1 LPVKCSKL
9 NNGCAALDRSL
20 RVKVCRK
27 GAMSL
32 FLPILFYS
40 AVAGTVT
47 SAIYCGMV
55 LVGAVRFA
63 RRKRREEK
71 TPVEFCPPVSVLKP
85 LHGTDPDLEEN
96 LKRFFQLDYPEYEL
110 LFCARHTADP
120 GLQMAQR
127 IAADHPHVRARFLTC
142 GEPRFPNAKMWSM
155 AALCESAAYET
166 LVTSDADARV
176 TPDYLRRCVRELAE
190 PKRELASC
198 LYVGRTSGGLAAQ
211 LDAVGKSVEM
221 SGGIFV
227 ADMVEG
233 GTRFALGVSMILRRE
248 AFRKAGGYEDLG
260 QYYAED
266 FVLGQRIAEQGGG
279 VRMANYVVRLMVL
292 PQGLRASF
300 RDQLRWMKSTRRSRP
315 AGHLGTGLTYAV
327 PFGLLGLAW
336 GLLAGHPGLG
346 LLWLL
351 GTCVNRWVM
360 AAVVL
365 WALQD
370 ERPGKPTLIYPL
382 RDLLG
387 FAVWVA
393 SYLGDTMQYHG
404 GAYSLGAGGRFE
416 AVERKAKAEPGGKL
430 PDAPARGK

>member
-1 LPVKCSKL
+1 
-9 NNGCAALDRSL
+9 
-20 RVKVCRK
+20 
-27 GAMSL
+27 MSL
-32 FLPILFYS
+32 FLRIVFYS
-40 AVAGTVT
+40 ALAGTVT
-47 SAIYCGMV
+47 STIYCGMV
-55 LVGAVRFA
+55 LIAAWRFA
-63 RRKRREEK
+63 RRKRREER
-71 TPVEFCPPVSVLKP
+71 TQEDFLPPVSVLKP
-85 LHGTDPDLEEN
+85 LHGAEPDLEEN
-96 LKRFFQLDYPEYEL
+96 LKRFFELDYPEYEL
-110 LFCARHTADP
+110 LFCARYPSDA
-120 GLQMAQR
+120 GLQLAQR
-127 IAADHPHVRARFLTC
+127 VAANYPGVRAKFLTC

-155 AALCESAAYET
+155 AALAAAATHEM

-176 TPDYLRRCVRELAE
+176 SPDYLRRCVRELAD

-198 LYVGRTSGGLAAQ
+198 LYVGRTTGGLAAQ

-227 ADMVEG
+227 ADMMVG

-248 AFRKAGGYEDLG
+248 AFEMAGGYEDLG

-266 FVLGQRIAEQGGG
+266 FVLGQRLAAMGYG

-292 PQGLRASF
+292 PQGLRESF

-327 PFGLLGLAW
+327 PFGVLGLAW
-336 GLLAGHPGLG
+336 GVLSGHPMVG

-351 GTCVNRWVM
+351 AMCVNRWLM

-365 WALQD
+365 WALED
-370 ERPGKPTLIYPL
+370 EQAGKPTLIYPL

-393 SYLGDTMQYHG
+393 SYFGDTMQYHG
-404 GAYSLGAGGRFE
+404 GAYSLGVGGRFE
-416 AVERKAKAEPGGKL
+416 PVERKRKPGSEKLPGGKL
-430 PDAPARGK
+430 PDAPIRGK

>member
-1 LPVKCSKL
+1 
-9 NNGCAALDRSL
+9 
-20 RVKVCRK
+20 
-27 GAMSL
+27 MSL
-32 FLPILFYS
+32 FLRILFYS
-40 AVAGTVT
+40 ALAGTVT

-55 LVGAVRFA
+55 MVGALRFA
-63 RRKRREEK
+63 LRKRREGE
-71 TPVEFCPPVSVLKP
+71 THEEFLPPVSVLKP
-85 LHGTDPDLEEN
+85 LHGTEPDLEEN
-96 LKRFFQLDYPEYEL
+96 LKRFFELDYPEYEL
-110 LFCARHTADP
+110 LFCARHASDA

-127 IAADHPHVRARFLTC
+127 ISARYPNVRARFLTC

-155 AALCESAAYET
+155 AALCQAASYEM

-176 TPDYLRRCVRELAE
+176 SPDYLRRCVVELADS
-190 PKRELASC
+190 KRELASC

-227 ADMVEG
+227 ADMIEG
-233 GTRFALGVSMILRRE
+233 GTHFALGVSMILRRD
-248 AFRKAGGYEDLG
+248 AFDKAGGFEDLG

-266 FVLGQRIAEQGGG
+266 FVLGQRLAEQGCG

-327 PFGLLGLAW
+327 PFGLLGLVW
-336 GLLAGHPGLG
+336 GLLAGHPALG

-351 GTCVNRWVM
+351 ATCVNRWVM

-370 ERPGKPTLIYPL
+370 EEAGKPTLIYPL

-393 SYLGDTMQYHG
+393 SYMGDTMQYHG
-404 GAYSLGAGGRFE
+404 GAYSLGVGGRFE
-416 AVERKAKAEPGGKL
+416 PVERKPKSDVPGANV
-430 PDAPARGK
+430 PDAPVRGK

>member
-1 LPVKCSKL
+1 
-9 NNGCAALDRSL
+9 
-20 RVKVCRK
+20 
-27 GAMSL
+27 MSL
-32 FLPILFYS
+32 LSRILFY
-40 AVAGTVT
+40 AALVGTVT

-55 LVGAVRFA
+55 LAGAVRFA
-63 RRKRREEK
+63 RRKRREERR
-71 TPVEFCPPVSVLKP
+71 PVDFLPPVSVLKP
-85 LHGTDPDLEEN
+85 LHGTEPDLEEN
-96 LKRFFQLDYPEYEL
+96 LRRFFDLDYPEYEV
-110 LFCARHTADP
+110 LFCARHEGDE
-120 GLQMAQR
+120 GLRMARR
-127 IAADHPHVRARFLTC
+127 IAAEHPEVRAKFLTC

-155 AALCESAAYET
+155 AMLAEAAAYDT

-176 TPDYLRRCVRELAE
+176 SRDYLRRAVQELAD
-190 PKRELASC
+190 PRMELASC
-198 LYVGRTSGGLAAQ
+198 LYVGRTMGGLAAQ

-227 ADMVEG
+227 ADMIEG
-233 GTRFALGVSMILRRE
+233 GTRFALGVTMILRRE
-248 AFRKAGGYEDLG
+248 AFGLAGGYEDLG

-266 FVLGQRIAEQGGG
+266 FVLGQRISAQGKG

-327 PFGLLGLAW
+327 PFGLVGLVW
-336 GLLAGHPGLG
+336 GIVAGHPGLG

-365 WALQD
+365 WALED
-370 ERPGKPTLIYPL
+370 EQAGKPTLIYPL

-393 SYLGDTMQYHG
+393 SYMGDRMQYHG
-404 GAYSLGAGGRFE
+404 GKYSLGVGGRFE
-416 AVERKAKAEPGGKL
+416 PVEATPRAGSGADLPGGKL
-430 PDAPARGK
+430 PGAHVGGD

>member
-1 LPVKCSKL
+1 
-9 NNGCAALDRSL
+9 
-20 RVKVCRK
+20 
-27 GAMSL
+27 MSL
-32 FLPILFYS
+32 FLRIVFYS
-40 AVAGTVT
+40 ALAGTAT
-47 SAIYCGMV
+47 STIYCGMV
-55 LVGAVRFA
+55 LVGALRFA
-63 RRKRREEK
+63 RRKRREEQ
-71 TPVEFCPPVSVLKP
+71 TPVAFLPPVSVLKP
-85 LHGTDPDLEEN
+85 LHGTEPDLEEN
-96 LKRFFQLDYPEYEL
+96 LRRFFELDYPDYEL
-110 LFCARHTADP
+110 LFCARHASDE

-127 IAADHPHVRARFLTC
+127 IAAGYPAVRARFLTC

-155 AALCESAAYET
+155 AALCEAASYET

-176 TPDYLRRCVRELAE
+176 SRDYLRRCVRELAD
-190 PKRELASC
+190 PKRLLASC
-198 LYVGRTSGGLAAQ
+198 LYVGRTSGGFAAQ

-227 ADMVEG
+227 ADMIEG
-233 GTRFALGVSMILRRE
+233 GTNFALGVSMILRRDGFE
-248 AFRKAGGYEDLG
+248 KAGGYEELG

-266 FVLGQRIAEQGGG
+266 FVLGQQLAAQGHG

-292 PQGLRASF
+292 PQGFSASF

-327 PFGLLGLAW
+327 PFGLVGLAW

-351 GTCVNRWVM
+351 AMCVNRWLM

-365 WALQD
+365 WALED
-370 ERPGKPTLIYPL
+370 EQAGKPTLIYPL

-393 SYLGDTMQYHG
+393 SYMGDTMRYHG
-404 GAYSLGAGGRFE
+404 GAYSLGVGGRFE
-416 AVERKAKAEPGGKL
+416 PVDNKRKPNLPGGNL
-430 PDAPARGK
+430 PDAPMRGK